1 MKDRTRIHILSQCN
15 LRYLNI
21 AVRVELMPR
30 HVPSQAGNET
40 SEGFDTLLYGCYLS
54 IATAKCSSIGHCRA
68 IALCRSVELEVHLKL
83 NLKPVQYPVCVVHCV
98 CVWTLWSAARKRT
111 CLVCVFAVT
120 DAV

>member
-1 MKDRTRIHILSQCN
+1 
-15 LRYLNI
+15 
-21 AVRVELMPR
+21 MPR

-98 CVWTLWSAARKRT
+98 CVDPVECGAKTHVSR
-111 CLVCVFAVT
+111 VCFRRY
-120 DAV
+120 